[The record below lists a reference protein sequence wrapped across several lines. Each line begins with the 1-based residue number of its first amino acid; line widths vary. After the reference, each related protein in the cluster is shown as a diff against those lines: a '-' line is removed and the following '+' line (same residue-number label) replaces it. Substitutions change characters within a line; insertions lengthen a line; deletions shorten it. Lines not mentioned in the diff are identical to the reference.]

1 MDYRQE
7 KNAGRRDVGSKRMD
21 IRQGFALMHRL
32 KCSRLILA
40 HCRLNFP
47 GSDDSPPS
55 ASRVTGT
62 TGQRQSLYLK
72 GYADSSKGLY
82 NCILEQKFPRADD
95 CEESFMGYNDE
106 CCGKPHPDEHEF
118 IHSPLT
124 PSWSD
129 PIQ

>member
-1 MDYRQE
+1 MIVVIYQMVTC
-7 KNAGRRDVGSKRMD
+7 ASLYPLTLFYF
-21 IRQGFALMHRL
+21 ILRQGFALMHRL

-106 CCGKPHPDEHEF
+106 CCGVNPKDN
-118 IHSPLT
+118 S
-124 PSWSD
+124 SRRS
-129 PIQ
+129 

>member
-1 MDYRQE
+1 MFSLCRQE

-62 TGQRQSLYLK
+62 TDELGTGPALTLLPACLETD
-72 GYADSSKGLY
+72 GYTS
-82 NCILEQKFPRADD
+82 
-95 CEESFMGYNDE
+95 
-106 CCGKPHPDEHEF
+106 
-118 IHSPLT
+118 
-124 PSWSD
+124 SWSSGEVSRSNLGLGWKAAKTSLKSKFVRL
-129 PIQ
+129 